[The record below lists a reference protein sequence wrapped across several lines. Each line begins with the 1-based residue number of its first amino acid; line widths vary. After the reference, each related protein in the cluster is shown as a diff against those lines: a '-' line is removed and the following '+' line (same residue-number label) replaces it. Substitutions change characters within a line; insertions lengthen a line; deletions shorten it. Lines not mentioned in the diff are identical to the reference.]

1 MREISTVY
9 DADNLQTDLS
19 ILYNNME
26 FNRLKFLALKYGRND
41 DLKNEYDNVN
51 SEFSDSIECK
61 KYQRSRNHHLM
72 RWSM

>member
-26 FNRLKFLALKYGRND
+26 FNGLKFFVLKCGRND

-51 SEFSDSIECK
+51 SEFSDSIEC
-61 KYQRSRNHHLM
+61 
-72 RWSM
+72 